1 MDVRSELLES
11 RDPWTRTR
19 RRIAALAGG
28 LAAHFAILGMRQ
40 YGAIRHLPDPPIRG
54 FHSDAVLTSRA
65 AYPLGIPDSALAVTG
80 LGAII
85 AIATAGGSERSG
97 RPRWFDGMLGLGAAG
112 GAAGA
117 AYYLRE
123 MIGQKRWCAY
133 CLVSA
138 AGMFTIAAMTARGLS
153 AARSSRASGGGGRDR
168 RRPRAPRR

>member
-1 MDVRSELLES
+1 
-11 RDPWTRTR
+11 
-19 RRIAALAGG
+19 
-28 LAAHFAILGMRQ
+28 MRQ

-80 LGAII
+80 LGAMI
-85 AIATAGGSERSG
+85 AIATAGGSARSG
-97 RPRWFDGMLGLGAAG
+97 RPRWLDGMLGLGAAG

-123 MIGQKRWCAY
+123 MIGQQRWCAY

-138 AGMFTIAAMTARGLS
+138 AGMFAIAAMTARGLS
-153 AARSSRASGGGGRDR
+153 ASRSSRAGGGGGRDR
-168 RRPRAPRR
+168 RRLRAPRR